1 MKHIISLFILF
12 VSPYIFSQAG
22 GLTCPQME
30 PICTDAGVNFQAN
43 SNGPDAS
50 VSEPGNNYDCL
61 FDAPNP
67 SWFYL
72 EISDPGDII
81 MNLSAPTDIDFVI
94 WGPYPNLATAQATC
108 GNHQNVV
115 ADINCD
121 WLGICDAEGCSY
133 SPAANENPGIPNA
146 QVGEV
151 YVLLITN
158 YANNVQNITLTQTGG
173 SGSTDCT
180 ILTPEC
186 LITYFE
192 GNISACINGTGTYDV
207 TGVVEFEE
215 APTTGTLI
223 VEDCFGTQH
232 VVATAPFPAGGTVNY
247 TIPGLPANGAACDLT
262 VYFSAETTCQNG
274 PLNYTAP
281 TCDCFFTNIE
291 ANISAC
297 NPANNSFS
305 VSGLVEFTN
314 PPAGGQLIIEDCN
327 GNQQVFNA
335 PFTSPTNY
343 NITGLDSD
351 GTLNCEL
358 TAYFTANA
366 ACTIN
371 VGPYNNP
378 NNCTCGATVGTFTDG
393 VFGDATSSNP
403 WLLCFGDELDVIANG
418 DFDVIENTSHPATY
432 DPGIWLLVYD
442 CPPTVGPPGDINTDP
457 CLLGV
462 ASTFDQA
469 WTIANTTGS
478 GNTLY
483 FVPVTMYS
491 MVDGTYAIGFGGGDL
506 CYDLGPTYPV
516 TFLPEVTSTQVQD
529 CQAGTATVTVNGGAP
544 AFDGSNFTASN
555 LAPASAT
562 FNNTTAANGGTIT
575 ISGLVDG
582 DNWSFDI
589 TDNNGCPITVSGVF
603 QGVEDPAFTYPDN
616 TYCQTQLDPAAN
628 ITGTPGGTFTSAP
641 AGLVINAGS
650 GLIDLSASTP
660 GTYTVTYTTPDPIC
674 FDTETFVITVNP
686 EPAIDPLADQVFC
699 ESFTFPAITGTSLT
713 GNQAYYTDPNG
724 AGTQYNP
731 GDVVNFADFPGYPV
745 TVYIYDETGT
755 TPNCTDEVSFQLT
768 INITPILDTPA
779 DAEECNEYVLPA
791 ITGTNLSGNEAFYTA
806 PNGGGTAL
814 NTGGIVNTPGTTT
827 YYVYDETG
835 SVPNC
840 FNETSFTVTINLP
853 PTFALAYTDPTA
865 CAVAD
870 GTITISGLDPTTN
883 YDITYSANG
892 VTQGPTGMMSDGAG
906 NIVITGLGTGSYTD
920 FVVNLNGCTT
930 NDNTLFNLVD
940 PGAPFIDAGPNQTVC
955 DGVAVTLTANNPDGA
970 NIAWNNG
977 ITDGV
982 PFNQAVGTTVYT
994 VTATLDGCVSNDQVS
1009 VTVNPLP
1016 IVDAGVNQV
1025 ICEGEEVTLTA
1036 DNPNGA
1042 NLNWDNGV
1050 IDGTPFTPA
1059 VGTVSYTVTAD
1070 LNGCISTDQVDV
1082 TVTPNPVFNV
1092 AGTDPT
1098 VCGGNDGFVT
1108 LSGLNPGDTYVV
1120 IYEANGVPVGPANF
1134 TADGGGNII
1143 ITGLTAGNYTNFLL
1157 SLNDCPTL
1165 DNTPINLVD
1174 PNAPVVDAGPDV
1186 EVCEGED
1193 ITLTAVNPEGA
1204 IITWNNGVNDGVPF
1218 NQAVGTVAY
1227 TVTANL
1233 DNCISTDVVNVTV
1246 HPTPTVFAGNDVT
1259 VCDGQSVVLT
1269 GTGAQS
1275 YVWTNGV
1282 TNGVAFTPAATQT
1295 YTVTGTSQF
1304 GCVSTDDV
1312 TVNVEELPEI
1322 TFEGDVLEGCT
1333 PVTTTF
1339 TNTSATAAGSDCVW
1353 YLSDGTV
1360 LSGCDNVAQTF
1371 TTPGCYDVTLEIT
1384 TANGCTNSSTLEDYV
1399 CVYPYPVAYFT
1410 YLPSQPTTITPI
1422 VNFSN
1427 GSIGASNY
1435 QWFFGDGATS
1445 NAVNPTHNY
1454 GEEEGSYEV
1463 TLVAST
1469 PFGCTDTARSI
1480 INIVEELIFY
1490 VPNTFTPDG
1499 DEFNETFQPVFTS
1512 GFDPFDFHLMI
1523 FNRWG
1528 ELIFESY
1535 DASIGWDGT
1544 YGGKASG
1551 AEIVKDGTYV
1561 WKIEVKTKL
1570 NDERKM
1576 FVGHV
1581 NVLR

>member
-1 MKHIISLFILF
+1 MKNLITILFLFIA
-12 VSPYIFSQAG
+12 PYIFSQAG
-22 GLTCPQME
+22 GTNCADME

-43 SNGPDAS
+43 SNGPNAS
-50 VSEPGNNYDCL
+50 TIDPGNNYGCL
-61 FDAPNP
+61 FTSPNP

-72 EISDPGDII
+72 EISDAGNII
-81 MNLSAPTDIDFVI
+81 MSLTAPSDIDFII
-94 WGPYPNLATAQATC
+94 WGPYPDLATAQATC
-108 GNHQNVV
+108 GNHQNIV
-115 ADINCD
+115 D
-121 WLGICDAEGCSY
+121 CSF
-133 SPAANENPGIPNA
+133 SGTANETPEILNA
-146 QVGEV
+146 QVGQV
-151 YVLLITN
+151 YVLLVTN
-158 YANNVQNITLTQTGG
+158 YANQVQNISLTQTSGTGG
-173 SGSTDCT
+173 TDCT
-180 ILTPEC
+180 ILQPEC
-186 LITYFE
+186 LISFFE
-192 GNISACINGTGTYDV
+192 ANISACINGTGSYDV
-207 TGVVEFEE
+207 TGVIEYED
-215 APTTGTLI
+215 APTTGNLI
-223 VEDCFGTQH
+223 VQDCFGTQH
-232 VVATAPFPAGGTVNY
+232 VVASAPFPAGGTVNY

-297 NPANNSFS
+297 NPADNSFS

-418 DFDVIENTSHPATY
+418 DFDVTENTSHPATY

-628 ITGTPGGTFTSAP
+628 VTGTPGGTFTSAP
-641 AGLVINAGS
+641 AGLVITAGS

-674 FDTETFVITVNP
+674 FDTETFVITINP
-686 EPAIDPLADQVFC
+686 EPAID
-699 ESFTFPAITGTSLT
+699 
-713 GNQAYYTDPNG
+713 
-724 AGTQYNP
+724 
-731 GDVVNFADFPGYPV
+731 
-745 TVYIYDETGT
+745 
-755 TPNCTDEVSFQLT
+755 
-768 INITPILDTPA
+768 
-779 DAEECNEYVLPA
+779 
-791 ITGTNLSGNEAFYTA
+791 
-806 PNGGGTAL
+806 
-814 NTGGIVNTPGTTT
+814 
-827 YYVYDETG
+827 
-835 SVPNC
+835 
-840 FNETSFTVTINLP
+840 
-853 PTFALAYTDPTA
+853 ALAYTDPSA
-865 CAVAD
+865 CAIAD

-883 YDITYSANG
+883 YDITYSASG
-892 VTQGPTGMMSDGAG
+892 VPQGPTGMMSDGAG
-906 NIVITGLGTGSYTD
+906 NIIITGLGIGSYTD
-920 FVVNLNGCTT
+920 FVVSLNGCTT
-930 NDNTLFNLVD
+930 TDNTIFNLVE
-940 PGAPFIDAGPNQTVC
+940 PNAPAIDAGPNQTVC
-955 DGVAVTLTANNPDGA
+955 DGVAVTLTA
-970 NIAWNNG
+970 
-977 ITDGV
+977 
-982 PFNQAVGTTVYT
+982 
-994 VTATLDGCVSNDQVS
+994 
-1009 VTVNPLP
+1009 
-1016 IVDAGVNQV
+1016 
-1025 ICEGEEVTLTA
+1025 
-1036 DNPNGA
+1036 DNPN
-1042 NLNWDNGV
+1042 
-1050 IDGTPFTPA
+1050 
-1059 VGTVSYTVTAD
+1059 
-1070 LNGCISTDQVDV
+1070 
-1082 TVTPNPVFNV
+1082 
-1092 AGTDPT
+1092 
-1098 VCGGNDGFVT
+1098 
-1108 LSGLNPGDTYVV
+1108 
-1120 IYEANGVPVGPANF
+1120 
-1134 TADGGGNII
+1134 
-1143 ITGLTAGNYTNFLL
+1143 
-1157 SLNDCPTL
+1157 
-1165 DNTPINLVD
+1165 
-1174 PNAPVVDAGPDV
+1174 
-1186 EVCEGED
+1186 
-1193 ITLTAVNPEGA
+1193 GA

-1227 TVTANL
+1227 TVTADL

-1246 HPTPTVFAGNDVT
+1246 HPAPTVFAGNDVT
-1259 VCDGQSVVLT
+1259 VCNGQSVVLT

-1312 TVNVEELPEI
+1312 TVNVEGLLAV
-1322 TFEGDVLEGCT
+1322 TFSGDNLEGCT
-1333 PVTTTF
+1333 PVTVTF
-1339 TNTSATAAGSDCVW
+1339 TNTSATASGSECVW
-1353 YLSDGTV
+1353 SLSNGTV
-1360 LSGCDNVAQTF
+1360 LLGCDNVAYTF
-1371 TTPGCYDVTLEIT
+1371 TNPGCYDVTLEIT
-1384 TANGCTNSSTLEDYV
+1384 SANGCSNSATIEDYV
-1399 CVYPYPVAYFT
+1399 CVQPYPNAYFT
-1410 YLPSQPTTITPI
+1410 YAPNQLTTINTT

-1445 NAVNPTHNY
+1445 NAIDPTHTY
-1454 GEEEGSYEV
+1454 PEIEGTYEV

-1469 PFGCTDTARSI
+1469 PFGCTDTVRSI
-1480 INIVEELIFY
+1480 VNVAEELIFY
-1490 VPNTFTPDG
+1490 LPNTFTPDG
-1499 DEFNETFQPVFTS
+1499 NDFNETFQPVFTS
-1512 GFDPFDFHLMI
+1512 GYDPFDFHLMI

-1544 YGGKASG
+1544 YGGKTNG
-1551 AEIVKDGTYV
+1551 GKIVKDGTYV

-1570 NDERKM
+1570 NDERKI

-1581 NVLR
+1581 NVLK

>member
-1 MKHIISLFILF
+1 
-12 VSPYIFSQAG
+12 
-22 GLTCPQME
+22 ME

-43 SNGPDAS
+43 SGGPNVQ
-50 VSEPGNNYDCL
+50 VSEPGNNYGCL
-61 FDAPNP
+61 GTSPNP

-81 MNLSAPTDIDFVI
+81 MELSAPTDIDFII

-108 GNHQNVV
+108 GSHQNIVPN
-115 ADINCD
+115 ISGCGF
-121 WLGICDAEGCSY
+121 LGLFDCSQGCSY
-133 SPAANENPGIPNA
+133 SGAATETPGIPNA

-158 YANNVQNITLTQTGG
+158 YANQVQNISLTQTSGTGG
-173 SGSTDCT
+173 TDCT
-180 ILTPEC
+180 ILQPEC
-186 LITYFE
+186 LISFFE
-192 GNISACINGTGTYDV
+192 ANISACINGTGSYDV
-207 TGVVEFEE
+207 TGVIEYED
-215 APTTGTLI
+215 APNTGNLI
-223 VEDCFGTQH
+223 VQDCFGTQH
-232 VVATAPFPAGGTVNY
+232 IVASAPFPAAGVVNY
-247 TIPGLPANGAACDLT
+247 TIPGLPANGAACSLT
-262 VYFSAETTCQNG
+262 TFFSAEPTCQNG

-297 NPANNSFS
+297 DPNDNTFS
-305 VSGLVEFTN
+305 VSGLVEFIN
-314 PPAGGQLIIEDCN
+314 PPTTGQLIIEDCN
-327 GNQQVFNA
+327 GNQQAFNA
-335 PFTSPTNY
+335 PFTSPINY
-343 NITGLDSD
+343 NLAGLNSD
-351 GTLNCEL
+351 GTPNCEL
-358 TAYFTANA
+358 TATFTANVS
-366 ACTIN
+366 CNIS
-371 VGPYNNP
+371 VGPYDNP
-378 NNCTCGATVGTFTDG
+378 ANCTCDADAGTYTDG
-393 VFGDATSSNP
+393 VVGDANSTNP

-418 DFDVIENTSHPATY
+418 DFDVTENTSHPATY

-462 ASTFDQA
+462 ASTADQA

-603 QGVEDPAFTYPDN
+603 QGVEDPAFTYPGN

-641 AGLVINAGS
+641 AGLVITAGS
-650 GLIDLSASTP
+650 GLIDLSASAP

-674 FDTETFVITVNP
+674 FDTEIFVITVNP
-686 EPAIDPLADQVFC
+686 EPAIDPLTDQVFC

-731 GDVVNFADFPGYPV
+731 GDFVNFADLPGYPV
-745 TVYIYDETGT
+745 TLYIYDETGT

-768 INITPILDTPA
+768 INITPILDTPV
-779 DAEECNEYVLPA
+779 DAEECNEYVLPV

-806 PNGGGTAL
+806 PNGGGTTL
-814 NTGGIVNTPGTTT
+814 NTADIVNILGTTT

-840 FNETSFTVTINLP
+840 SSETSFTVTINFP
-853 PTFALAYTDPTA
+853 PTFALAYTDPSA
-865 CAVAD
+865 CAIAD

-883 YDITYSANG
+883 YDITYSASG
-892 VTQGPTGMMSDGAG
+892 VPQGPTGMMSDGAG
-906 NIVITGLGTGSYTD
+906 NIIITGLGIGSYTD
-920 FVVNLNGCTT
+920 FVVSLNGCTT
-930 NDNTLFNLVD
+930 TDNTIFNLVE
-940 PGAPFIDAGPNQTVC
+940 PNAPAIDAGPNQTVC
-955 DGVAVTLTANNPDGA
+955 DGVAVTLTA
-970 NIAWNNG
+970 
-977 ITDGV
+977 
-982 PFNQAVGTTVYT
+982 
-994 VTATLDGCVSNDQVS
+994 
-1009 VTVNPLP
+1009 
-1016 IVDAGVNQV
+1016 
-1025 ICEGEEVTLTA
+1025 
-1036 DNPNGA
+1036 DNPN
-1042 NLNWDNGV
+1042 
-1050 IDGTPFTPA
+1050 
-1059 VGTVSYTVTAD
+1059 
-1070 LNGCISTDQVDV
+1070 
-1082 TVTPNPVFNV
+1082 
-1092 AGTDPT
+1092 
-1098 VCGGNDGFVT
+1098 
-1108 LSGLNPGDTYVV
+1108 
-1120 IYEANGVPVGPANF
+1120 
-1134 TADGGGNII
+1134 
-1143 ITGLTAGNYTNFLL
+1143 
-1157 SLNDCPTL
+1157 
-1165 DNTPINLVD
+1165 
-1174 PNAPVVDAGPDV
+1174 
-1186 EVCEGED
+1186 
-1193 ITLTAVNPEGA
+1193 GA

-1227 TVTANL
+1227 TVTADL

-1246 HPTPTVFAGNDVT
+1246 HPAPTVFAGNDVT
-1259 VCDGQSVVLT
+1259 VCNGQSVVLT

-1312 TVNVEELPEI
+1312 TVNVEGLLAV
-1322 TFEGDVLEGCT
+1322 TFSGDNLEGCT
-1333 PVTTTF
+1333 PVTVTF
-1339 TNTSATAAGSDCVW
+1339 TNTSATASGSECVW
-1353 YLSDGTV
+1353 SLSNGTV
-1360 LSGCDNVAQTF
+1360 LLGCDNVAYTF
-1371 TTPGCYDVTLEIT
+1371 TNPGCYDVALEIT
-1384 TANGCTNSSTLEDYV
+1384 SANGCSNSATIEDYV
-1399 CVYPYPVAYFT
+1399 CVQPYPNAYFT
-1410 YLPSQPTTITPI
+1410 YAPNQLTTINTT

-1445 NAVNPTHNY
+1445 NAVDPTHTY
-1454 GEEEGSYEV
+1454 PEIEGTYEV

-1469 PFGCTDTARSI
+1469 PFGCTDTVRSI
-1480 INIVEELIFY
+1480 VNVAEELIFY
-1490 VPNTFTPDG
+1490 LPNTFTPDG
-1499 DEFNETFQPVFTS
+1499 NDFNETFQPVFTS
-1512 GFDPFDFHLMI
+1512 GYDPFDFHLMI

-1544 YGGKASG
+1544 YGGKTNG
-1551 AEIVKDGTYV
+1551 GKIVKDGTYV

-1570 NDERKM
+1570 NDERKI

-1581 NVLR
+1581 NVLK

>member
-1 MKHIISLFILF
+1 MKNLIPILFLFIA
-12 VSPYIFSQAG
+12 PYIFSQAG
-22 GLTCPQME
+22 GTNCADME

-43 SNGPDAS
+43 SNGPNAS
-50 VSEPGNNYDCL
+50 TIDPGNNYGCL
-61 FDAPNP
+61 FTSPNP

-72 EISDPGDII
+72 EISDAGNII
-81 MNLSAPTDIDFVI
+81 MSLTAPSDIDFII
-94 WGPYPNLATAQATC
+94 WGPYPDLATAQATC
-108 GNHQNVV
+108 GNHQNIV
-115 ADINCD
+115 D
-121 WLGICDAEGCSY
+121 CSF
-133 SPAANENPGIPNA
+133 SGTANETPEILNA
-146 QVGEV
+146 QVGQV
-151 YVLLITN
+151 YVLLVTN
-158 YANNVQNITLTQTGG
+158 YANQVQNISLTQTSGTGG
-173 SGSTDCT
+173 TDCT
-180 ILTPEC
+180 ILQPEC
-186 LITYFE
+186 LISFFE
-192 GNISACINGTGTYDV
+192 ANISACINGTGSYDV
-207 TGVVEFEE
+207 TGVIEYED
-215 APTTGTLI
+215 APTTGNLI
-223 VEDCFGTQH
+223 VQDCFGTQH
-232 VVATAPFPAGGTVNY
+232 VVASAPFPAGGTVNY

-297 NPANNSFS
+297 NPADNSFS

-418 DFDVIENTSHPATY
+418 DFDVTENTSHPATY

-628 ITGTPGGTFTSAP
+628 VTGTPGGTFTSAP
-641 AGLVINAGS
+641 AGLVITAGS

-686 EPAIDPLADQVFC
+686 EPAID
-699 ESFTFPAITGTSLT
+699 
-713 GNQAYYTDPNG
+713 
-724 AGTQYNP
+724 
-731 GDVVNFADFPGYPV
+731 
-745 TVYIYDETGT
+745 
-755 TPNCTDEVSFQLT
+755 
-768 INITPILDTPA
+768 
-779 DAEECNEYVLPA
+779 
-791 ITGTNLSGNEAFYTA
+791 
-806 PNGGGTAL
+806 
-814 NTGGIVNTPGTTT
+814 
-827 YYVYDETG
+827 
-835 SVPNC
+835 
-840 FNETSFTVTINLP
+840 
-853 PTFALAYTDPTA
+853 ALAYTDPSA
-865 CAVAD
+865 CAIAD

-883 YDITYSANG
+883 YDITYSASG
-892 VTQGPTGMMSDGAG
+892 VPQGPTGMMSDGAG
-906 NIVITGLGTGSYTD
+906 NIIITGLGIGSYTD
-920 FVVNLNGCTT
+920 FVVSLNGCTT
-930 NDNTLFNLVD
+930 TDNTIFNLVE
-940 PGAPFIDAGPNQTVC
+940 PNAPAIDAGPNQTVC
-955 DGVAVTLTANNPDGA
+955 DGVAVTLTA
-970 NIAWNNG
+970 
-977 ITDGV
+977 
-982 PFNQAVGTTVYT
+982 
-994 VTATLDGCVSNDQVS
+994 
-1009 VTVNPLP
+1009 
-1016 IVDAGVNQV
+1016 
-1025 ICEGEEVTLTA
+1025 
-1036 DNPNGA
+1036 DNPN
-1042 NLNWDNGV
+1042 
-1050 IDGTPFTPA
+1050 
-1059 VGTVSYTVTAD
+1059 
-1070 LNGCISTDQVDV
+1070 
-1082 TVTPNPVFNV
+1082 
-1092 AGTDPT
+1092 
-1098 VCGGNDGFVT
+1098 
-1108 LSGLNPGDTYVV
+1108 
-1120 IYEANGVPVGPANF
+1120 
-1134 TADGGGNII
+1134 
-1143 ITGLTAGNYTNFLL
+1143 
-1157 SLNDCPTL
+1157 
-1165 DNTPINLVD
+1165 
-1174 PNAPVVDAGPDV
+1174 
-1186 EVCEGED
+1186 
-1193 ITLTAVNPEGA
+1193 GA

-1227 TVTANL
+1227 TVTADL

-1246 HPTPTVFAGNDVT
+1246 HPAPTVFAGNDVT
-1259 VCDGQSVVLT
+1259 VCNGQSVVLT

-1312 TVNVEELPEI
+1312 TVNVEGLLAV
-1322 TFEGDVLEGCT
+1322 TFSGDNLEGCT
-1333 PVTTTF
+1333 PVTVTF
-1339 TNTSATAAGSDCVW
+1339 TNTSATASGSECVW
-1353 YLSDGTV
+1353 SLSNGTV
-1360 LSGCDNVAQTF
+1360 LLGCDNVAYTF
-1371 TTPGCYDVTLEIT
+1371 TNPGCYDVTLEIT
-1384 TANGCTNSSTLEDYV
+1384 SANGCSNSATIEDYV
-1399 CVYPYPVAYFT
+1399 CVQPYPNAYFT
-1410 YLPSQPTTITPI
+1410 YAPNQLTTINTT

-1445 NAVNPTHNY
+1445 NAIDPTHTY
-1454 GEEEGSYEV
+1454 PEIEGTYEV

-1469 PFGCTDTARSI
+1469 PFGCTDTVRSI
-1480 INIVEELIFY
+1480 VNVAEELIFY
-1490 VPNTFTPDG
+1490 LPNTFTPDG
-1499 DEFNETFQPVFTS
+1499 NDFNETFQPIFTS
-1512 GFDPFDFHLMI
+1512 GYDPFDFHLMI

-1544 YGGKASG
+1544 YGGKTNG
-1551 AEIVKDGTYV
+1551 GKIVKDGTYV

-1570 NDERKM
+1570 NDERKI

-1581 NVLR
+1581 NVLK

>member
-1 MKHIISLFILF
+1 MKNLITILFLFIA
-12 VSPYIFSQAG
+12 PYIFSQAG
-22 GLTCPQME
+22 GTNCADME

-43 SNGPDAS
+43 SNGPNAS
-50 VSEPGNNYDCL
+50 TIDPGNNYGCL
-61 FDAPNP
+61 FTSPNP

-72 EISDPGDII
+72 EISDAGNII
-81 MNLSAPTDIDFVI
+81 MSLTAPSDIDFII
-94 WGPYPNLATAQATC
+94 WGPYPDLATAQATC
-108 GNHQNVV
+108 GNHQNIV
-115 ADINCD
+115 D
-121 WLGICDAEGCSY
+121 CSF
-133 SPAANENPGIPNA
+133 SATANETPEILNA
-146 QVGEV
+146 QVGQV
-151 YVLLITN
+151 YVLLVTN
-158 YANNVQNITLTQTGG
+158 YANQVQNISLTQTSGTGG
-173 SGSTDCT
+173 TDCT
-180 ILTPEC
+180 ILQPEC
-186 LITYFE
+186 LISFFE
-192 GNISACINGTGTYDV
+192 ANISACINGTGSYDV
-207 TGVVEFEE
+207 TGVIEYED
-215 APTTGTLI
+215 APTTGNLI
-223 VEDCFGTQH
+223 VQDCFGTQH
-232 VVATAPFPAGGTVNY
+232 VVASAPFPAGGTVNY

-297 NPANNSFS
+297 NPADNSFS

-418 DFDVIENTSHPATY
+418 DFDVTENTSHPATY

-628 ITGTPGGTFTSAP
+628 VTGTPGGTFTSAP
-641 AGLVINAGS
+641 AGLVITAGS

-686 EPAIDPLADQVFC
+686 EPAID
-699 ESFTFPAITGTSLT
+699 
-713 GNQAYYTDPNG
+713 
-724 AGTQYNP
+724 
-731 GDVVNFADFPGYPV
+731 
-745 TVYIYDETGT
+745 
-755 TPNCTDEVSFQLT
+755 
-768 INITPILDTPA
+768 
-779 DAEECNEYVLPA
+779 
-791 ITGTNLSGNEAFYTA
+791 
-806 PNGGGTAL
+806 
-814 NTGGIVNTPGTTT
+814 
-827 YYVYDETG
+827 
-835 SVPNC
+835 
-840 FNETSFTVTINLP
+840 
-853 PTFALAYTDPTA
+853 ALAYTDPSA
-865 CAVAD
+865 CAIAD

-883 YDITYSANG
+883 YDITYSASG
-892 VTQGPTGMMSDGAG
+892 VPQGPTGMMSDGAG
-906 NIVITGLGTGSYTD
+906 NIIITGLGIGSYTD
-920 FVVNLNGCTT
+920 FVVSLNGCTT
-930 NDNTLFNLVD
+930 TDNTIFNLVE
-940 PGAPFIDAGPNQTVC
+940 PNAPAIDAGPNQTVC
-955 DGVAVTLTANNPDGA
+955 DGVAVTLTA
-970 NIAWNNG
+970 
-977 ITDGV
+977 
-982 PFNQAVGTTVYT
+982 
-994 VTATLDGCVSNDQVS
+994 
-1009 VTVNPLP
+1009 
-1016 IVDAGVNQV
+1016 
-1025 ICEGEEVTLTA
+1025 
-1036 DNPNGA
+1036 DNPN
-1042 NLNWDNGV
+1042 
-1050 IDGTPFTPA
+1050 
-1059 VGTVSYTVTAD
+1059 
-1070 LNGCISTDQVDV
+1070 
-1082 TVTPNPVFNV
+1082 
-1092 AGTDPT
+1092 
-1098 VCGGNDGFVT
+1098 
-1108 LSGLNPGDTYVV
+1108 
-1120 IYEANGVPVGPANF
+1120 
-1134 TADGGGNII
+1134 
-1143 ITGLTAGNYTNFLL
+1143 
-1157 SLNDCPTL
+1157 
-1165 DNTPINLVD
+1165 
-1174 PNAPVVDAGPDV
+1174 
-1186 EVCEGED
+1186 
-1193 ITLTAVNPEGA
+1193 GA

-1227 TVTANL
+1227 TVTADL

-1246 HPTPTVFAGNDVT
+1246 HPAPTVFAGNDVT
-1259 VCDGQSVVLT
+1259 VCNGQSVVLT

-1312 TVNVEELPEI
+1312 TVNVEGLLAV
-1322 TFEGDVLEGCT
+1322 TFSGDNLEGCT
-1333 PVTTTF
+1333 PVTVTF
-1339 TNTSATAAGSDCVW
+1339 TNTSATASGSECVW
-1353 YLSDGTV
+1353 SLSNGTV
-1360 LSGCDNVAQTF
+1360 LLGCDNVAYTF
-1371 TTPGCYDVTLEIT
+1371 TNPGCYDVTLEIT
-1384 TANGCTNSSTLEDYV
+1384 SANGCSNSATIEDYV
-1399 CVYPYPVAYFT
+1399 CVQPYPNAYFT
-1410 YLPSQPTTITPI
+1410 YAPNQLTTINTT

-1445 NAVNPTHNY
+1445 NAIDPTHTY
-1454 GEEEGSYEV
+1454 PEIEGTYEV

-1469 PFGCTDTARSI
+1469 PFGCTDTVRSI
-1480 INIVEELIFY
+1480 VNVAEELIFY
-1490 VPNTFTPDG
+1490 LPNTFTPDG
-1499 DEFNETFQPVFTS
+1499 NDFNETFQPVFTS
-1512 GFDPFDFHLMI
+1512 GYDPFDFHLMI

-1544 YGGKASG
+1544 YGGKTNG
-1551 AEIVKDGTYV
+1551 GKIVKDGTYV

-1570 NDERKM
+1570 NDERKI

-1581 NVLR
+1581 NVLK